1 MRSTEASA
9 ARVPH
14 LRAEAVTIRVL
25 LAALLTTAVL
35 AAAPTA
41 AAQGFRWWQDEH
53 FTRELGLTHKQ
64 STALEEIFQRELP
77 TLRKNRDALDAA
89 EARLEAIVYSATE
102 RELMRQIRLVESLRA
117 QRNIVRTVMLLRM
130 RAVLDPDQRV
140 KLSVLHQ
147 DWERRDPGR

>member
-1 MRSTEASA
+1 MTSTEASG
-9 ARVPH
+9 ARSTH
-14 LRAEAVTIRVL
+14 LRFEAVGIRAL
-25 LAALLTTAVL
+25 LAGLLVTVGL
-35 AAAPTA
+35 AGAPTA
-41 AAQGFRWWQDEH
+41 AAQGFPWWQDEH

-64 STALEEIFQRELP
+64 STKIDEIFQAELP

-89 EARLEAIVYSATE
+89 EARLEAIVYTATE

-117 QRNIVRTVMLLRM
+117 QRNTVRTVMLLRM

-140 KLSVLHQ
+140 KLGALHQ